1 MTSTLRR
8 QPRQPQQHR
17 QPHVPRLPR
26 LAARQ
31 TDYWLTV
38 LRRTWRGTVI
48 TSFLLPFL
56 YLTAMGVGLGSFVD
70 SSQGTD
76 ALGGVSYLAFIA
88 PGLLATTA
96 LQTAIGESTYP
107 VMAGFKWHRFY
118 YSMAATP
125 LDATDI
131 VLAQLAFIA
140 LRIVAA
146 CSVFLLVMAAYGA
159 IHDVLGGVLALLV
172 VTLVGMAHAAPV
184 VGLTARLKS
193 ESAFSLIF
201 RLGLLPMT
209 LFSGA
214 FFPVSQ
220 LPAAAQWLAYV
231 TPIWNGVE
239 LTRMLTLGDVS
250 LWPALVHAT
259 YLMACAGAGWFYAVS
274 GFRRRLS
281 Q

>member
-1 MTSTLRR
+1 MSSPSL
-8 QPRQPQQHR
+8 
-17 QPHVPRLPR
+17 RLPR

-48 TSFLLPFL
+48 TSFLQPFL

-70 SSQGTD
+70 SSSGD
-76 ALGGVSYLAFIA
+76 GALGGVSYLAFIA

-125 LDATDI
+125 LDAADI
-131 VLAQLAFIA
+131 VAAQLAFIA

-146 CSVFLLVMAAYGA
+146 CGVFLVVMAAYGA
-159 IHDVLGGVLALLV
+159 IHDALGAVLALLV
-172 VTLVGMAHAAPV
+172 VLLVGMAHAAPV
-184 VGLTARLKS
+184 AGLTARLKS

-201 RLGLLPMT
+201 RLGLIPMT

-214 FFPVSQ
+214 FFPISQ
-220 LPAAAQWLAYV
+220 LPRAVEWLAYL
-231 TPIWNGVE
+231 TPIWHGVE
-239 LTRMLTLGDVS
+239 LARMLTLGDVS
-250 LWPALVHAT
+250 LGPALGHLA
-259 YLMACAGAGWFYAVS
+259 YLAACAAGGWLYAVS